1 MPRPVDAAA
10 MAQDDSVTGMQEHY
24 AAHLA
29 PIYTWMVGDVDAAL
43 ERSRELLS
51 KAGILG
57 GPAAGIGKRAIDL
70 GCGFGLQSLP
80 LAEAGYAVVGI
91 DLSADLLA
99 ELECRRGSRAILTV
113 LADLRNFPAHVA
125 TPVDVIACLG
135 DTLTHLPDRE
145 SVDDLLGAM
154 SRALVPG
161 GKMLLGFRDFHSVE
175 LKGVDRII
183 PVRSDA
189 DRILT
194 CLLEYE
200 TGRVAVTDLIHECT
214 PSGWQQRASRYWK
227 LRLDPDQVVQRIESV
242 GLTLERKSVERGMV
256 TLVACR
262 KQ

>member
-1 MPRPVDAAA
+1 
-10 MAQDDSVTGMQEHY
+10 MAQDDIVTGMQEHY

-51 KAGILG
+51 KAGVLG
-57 GPAAGIGKRAIDL
+57 ASAAGLGKQAIDL

-80 LAEAGYAVVGI
+80 LAEAGYAVVSI
-91 DLSADLLA
+91 DLSAELLA
-99 ELECRRGSRAILTV
+99 ELERRRGPHAIRTV
-113 LADLRNFPAHVA
+113 LADLRDFPAHVA
-125 TPVDVIACLG
+125 TPVEVITCLG
-135 DTLTHLPDRE
+135 DTLTHMPDRE

-200 TGRVAVTDLIHECT
+200 TGRVAVTDLVHERT
-214 PSGWQQRASRYWK
+214 LTGWRQRASRYWK
-227 LRLDPDQVVQRIESV
+227 LRLDPDQMIQRIESV
-242 GLTLERKSVERGMV
+242 GLKLESKSVERGMV
-256 TLVACR
+256 TLAACR